1 MIAIKKHIYLA
12 IFYFLLV
19 ALLGVLLRLF
29 WVADVPATFKFMVHT
44 HSHIA
49 LLGWVYVGL
58 SSLVYFIF
66 LKAAVPKKL
75 YTRIFWFTQFCIV
88 GMLLS
93 FPFQGYAL
101 FSILFSTLFLFA
113 TYFFSWM
120 VFRYTP
126 KPLKARNSYKLLRA
140 SLIYLI
146 LSSIGPWALGAIMG
160 TLGSTS
166 IWYKNAIYF
175 YLHFQ
180 YNAWFMLALMS
191 FFFYMLEEK
200 AAGPSEQQFRI
211 FNYSLHT
218 GIILSFFLSVLWIE
232 PAGIFYNLA
241 GIGAVVQV
249 FAFWMLF
256 KIFKPALP
264 IMDFGKMEMLLIK
277 ISAALLGLKIFMQ
290 LLSALPYF
298 AKLAYSSIDFVIGYL
313 HLTFLGPVSLLLLVC
328 FSRFKLLK
336 LDRLSLSIYLL
347 AFLLTEGIIFFRG
360 MAIWQR
366 WDQPEDLALYL
377 LIASSLFPLAILSLF
392 LKNLFRRN

>member
-1 MIAIKKHIYLA
+1 MIAIKKHIKLA

-29 WVADVPATFKFMVHT
+29 WVADVPATFKFLVHT

-49 LLGWVYVGL
+49 LLGWVYIGL
-58 SSLVYFIF
+58 SSLIYFIF
-66 LKAAVPKKL
+66 LKSAVPKKIYL
-75 YTRIFWFTQFCIV
+75 RIFWFTQFCII

-101 FSILFSTLFLFA
+101 FSIIFSTLFLFA

-126 KPLKARNSYKLLRA
+126 ADLKSRNSYEVLRA
-140 SLIYLI
+140 ALIYLI
-146 LSSIGPWALGAIMG
+146 ISSIGPWALGAIMG

-180 YNAWFMLALMS
+180 YNAWFLLALIS
-191 FFFYMLEEK
+191 FFLFMLEEK
-200 AAGPSEQQFRI
+200 SAGPNTKQFKI

-218 GIILSFFLSVLWIE
+218 GIILSFFLSVLWTE
-232 PAGIFYNLA
+232 PAAIFYNLA
-241 GIGAVVQV
+241 GIGAVVQI
-249 FAFWMLF
+249 FAFWMLY
-256 KIFKPALP
+256 KIFRPSIA
-264 IMDFGKMEMLLIK
+264 MLNFSKLEVHLIK
-277 ISAALLGLKIFMQ
+277 ISVVLLGLKIFMQ

-313 HLTFLGPVSLLLLVC
+313 HLTFLGPISLLLLVV

-347 AFLLTEGIIFFRG
+347 AFLITEGIIFFRG
-360 MAIWQR
+360 IAIWQR
-366 WDQPEDLALYL
+366 WDQPGDLALYL
-377 LIASSLFPLAILSLF
+377 LLGSCLFPLAILILL
-392 LKNLFRRN
+392 LKNIFSKD